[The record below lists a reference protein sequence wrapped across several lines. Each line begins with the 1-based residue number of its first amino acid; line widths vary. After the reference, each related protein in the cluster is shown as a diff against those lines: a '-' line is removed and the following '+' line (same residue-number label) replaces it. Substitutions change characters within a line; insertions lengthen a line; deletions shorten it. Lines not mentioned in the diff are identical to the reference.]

1 MSNHVSSKPPNT
13 LIYSPTPV
21 KLNITPPTSPF
32 GLFSRNKTDSPMV
45 SPFKVPHTFKCF
57 ETLTEVY

>member
-1 MSNHVSSKPPNT
+1 MSNHITSKPNNT

-32 GLFSRNKTDSPMV
+32 GLFSRNNKNESPMI
-45 SPFKVPHTFKCF
+45 SPFKVPHSFK
-57 ETLTEVY
+57 

>member
-1 MSNHVSSKPPNT
+1 MQTKPNNT

-32 GLFSRNKTDSPMV
+32 GLFTRNKYESPMI
-45 SPFKVPHTFKCF
+45 SPFKVPHSFKYF
-57 ETLTEVY
+57 

>member
-1 MSNHVSSKPPNT
+1 MSNQNNPKHNNN

-32 GLFSRNKTDSPMV
+32 GLFLKNNKNESPMI
-45 SPFKVPHTFKCF
+45 SPFKFSHSFK
-57 ETLTEVY
+57 